1 MKPWVCLLVMLN
13 CEVLMLL
20 SVLGSLRNK
29 PSFVGGWP
37 LPTSTISIPA
47 ERREIAQCWVQPPLE
62 YCRKRCTKVQGC
74 LYPNHTCCW
83 TFCGNI
89 CLDNE

>member
-1 MKPWVCLLVMLN
+1 MKPWVRLLVMLN

-29 PSFVGGWP
+29 PSCRMV
-37 LPTSTISIPA
+37 
-47 ERREIAQCWVQPPLE
+47 REIGQCWVQPPLE